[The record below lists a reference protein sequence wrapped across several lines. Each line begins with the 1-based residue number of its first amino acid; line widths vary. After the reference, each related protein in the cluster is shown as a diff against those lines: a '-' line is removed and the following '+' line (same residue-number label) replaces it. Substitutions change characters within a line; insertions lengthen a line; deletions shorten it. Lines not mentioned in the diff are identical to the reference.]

1 MIHVIIYVCR
11 TNTSHHISPS
21 LLFTFTSPSPH
32 NTTHIVVVDIELF
45 TCFVAKYM
53 SGYEYTFYSFIW
65 MGGGTS
71 CPAGVVWQAVGTC
84 GRLL

>member
-1 MIHVIIYVCR
+1 MLHVIIYVCR

-53 SGYEYTFYSFIW
+53 SGF
-65 MGGGTS
+65 
-71 CPAGVVWQAVGTC
+71 
-84 GRLL
+84 

>member
-1 MIHVIIYVCR
+1 MLHVIIYVCR

-53 SGYEYTFYSFIW
+53 SGYEYTFYSFI
-65 MGGGTS
+65 
-71 CPAGVVWQAVGTC
+71 
-84 GRLL
+84 